1 MIDSFFAQIYA
12 SKRLYNFHMLINSKK
27 AANWLFWGHM
37 GVNFDHFFWL
47 KRTFANYYKLLFNSI
62 LKAIWKITNSF
73 FSNF

>member
-27 AANWLFWGHM
+27 GANWLFWGHM